1 MPMNFLLLTESLSGY
16 LKKHSRLKNI
26 KKLF

>member
-1 MPMNFLLLTESLSGY
+1 MPMNFLLRIEPLSGY
-16 LKKHSRLKNI
+16 LKKHNRLKNI